1 MLSGQS
7 VLKKKPAKPGRNLF
21 RLPML
26 LSILALTFMIPF
38 NTIAQGNLL
47 ITPRRV
53 VFDGS
58 KRTITLNLANIGND
72 TATYSIS
79 LVQIRMT
86 KEGAFETITEP
97 DPGQKFADKNL
108 RFFPRSVTL
117 PPNEAQVVKVQ
128 LIKASKLSPGEY
140 RSHFY
145 FRSVPKVNPLG
156 EEEAKADTTAISV
169 RLTPVFGITI
179 PVIIRVGKSNT
190 KVTLS
195 DLELKIAENNTAVFS
210 LQFNRTGNFSVY
222 GDLTV
227 DHISPQGVTTR
238 VGMANGIAVY
248 TPNTVRRFSFKLSN
262 TDGIDLSSGKLKVS
276 FSSASDTK
284 KEIFAEAEL
293 ALQK

>member
-1 MLSGQS
+1 MSEGVAVINAKKMLTKYFDAFTKKQYDKLQNRLQLSDDELKETMNEILKLNPMLSGQS

-156 EEEAKADTTAISV
+156 EEVHYTMEMV
-169 RLTPVFGITI
+169 R
-179 PVIIRVGKSNT
+179 
-190 KVTLS
+190 
-195 DLELKIAENNTAVFS
+195 
-210 LQFNRTGNFSVY
+210 
-222 GDLTV
+222 
-227 DHISPQGVTTR
+227 
-238 VGMANGIAVY
+238 
-248 TPNTVRRFSFKLSN
+248 
-262 TDGIDLSSGKLKVS
+262 
-276 FSSASDTK
+276 
-284 KEIFAEAEL
+284 
-293 ALQK
+293 